1 MNNDSQPVLELRTVK
16 AARGWGWIVEGTRLF
31 LRKPISSIV
40 TLLILFVVMKLVGR
54 IPVLG
59 LVAMLLMPV
68 FLAGLMDGCRAV
80 DEGRPLALS
89 YLVNGFR
96 RNAGWLVTLGGI
108 YLIGNVFVFMIIV
121 ALGGEAFVAI
131 AKTLSHGTEMTPQ
144 IAEQMQVATLAV
156 TKAALIGSL
165 ASLPLL
171 MALWFAPLL
180 TYFHDVRPWPA
191 LQASFMACVKNTLPM
206 LVYGLVLFVAL
217 MVLVPVGIR
226 IGFYDLGV
234 WLMAPALVPSIYASY
249 KDIFVARGA
258 PPPEDS
264 TLPA

>member
-1 MNNDSQPVLELRTVK
+1 VNNDPQPVLELRTVK
-16 AARGWGWIVEGTRLF
+16 AARGWAWIVDGTRLF

-40 TLLILFVVMKLVGR
+40 TLLILFVIMKLIGR

-68 FLAGLMDGCRAV
+68 FLAGLMDGCKAV

-89 YLVNGFR
+89 YLANGFR
-96 RNAGWLVTLGGI
+96 RNTGWLVTLGGI

-121 ALGGEAFVAI
+121 GLGGDAFVAI
-131 AKTLSHGTEMTPQ
+131 AKTLTSGAQMTPQ
-144 IAEQMQVATLAV
+144 VAEKMQAATLTV
-156 TKAALIGSL
+156 TKAALVGSL

-191 LQASFMACVKNTLPM
+191 LQASFVACVKNTLPM
-206 LVYGLVLFVAL
+206 FIYGLVLFVAL
-217 MVLVPVGIR
+217 MVLVPIGIR
-226 IGFYDLGV
+226 LGFYDLGV

-258 PPPEDS
+258 PVPENGS
-264 TLPA
+264 LPS